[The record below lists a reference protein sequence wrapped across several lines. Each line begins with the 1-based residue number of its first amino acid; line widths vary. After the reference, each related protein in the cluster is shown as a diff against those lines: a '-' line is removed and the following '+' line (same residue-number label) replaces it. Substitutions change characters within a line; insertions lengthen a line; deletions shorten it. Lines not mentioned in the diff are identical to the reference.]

1 MSKDNNIR
9 MGNYTCEINSI
20 NKADFY
26 DIELFF
32 ISIILQQIVVYLK
45 ENLLTKK
52 LLSLVLS
59 KMANKNTII

>member
-9 MGNYTCEINSI
+9 MGNYI

-32 ISIILQQIVVYLK
+32 LSIILLQIVVYLK

-52 LLSLVLS
+52 LLSLFLS
-59 KMANKNTII
+59 KMANKSTII

>member
-1 MSKDNNIR
+1 MNEDNNIR
-9 MGNYTCEINSI
+9 MGNYR

-26 DIELFF
+26 DIKLFF
-32 ISIILQQIVVYLK
+32 LSIILQQIVVYLK